1 MAGSHNPGHPN
12 VIAGRITSDETPTDL
27 SMDADT
33 RALFVAL
40 WTWNTSSLEYEK
52 VANINSKLDTIIAHL
67 AQIET
72 NTTP

>member
-1 MAGSHNPGHPN
+1 MAESAGHPN
-12 VIAGRITSDETPTDL
+12 VIAARITSDETPTDL

>member
-1 MAGSHNPGHPN
+1 MAESAGHPN
-12 VIAGRITSDETPTDL
+12 VIAARITSDETPTDL

-52 VANINSKLDTIIAHL
+52 VADINSKLDTIIAHL

>member
-1 MAGSHNPGHPN
+1 MVEGTGFPGQ
-12 VIAGRITSDETPTDL
+12 IQGRDPTSKAPQDVFIDE
-27 SMDADT
+27 DT
-33 RALFVAL
+33 GTIYVAL
-40 WTWNTSSLEYEK
+40 WTWNTGTTAWEK

>member
-1 MAGSHNPGHPN
+1 MSESPGHPN
-12 VIAGRITSDETPTDL
+12 VIAARVTSDETPTDL
-27 SMDADT
+27 SMDVTT

-40 WTWNTSSLEYEK
+40 WTWNTNTLAFEK
-52 VANINSKLDTIIAHL
+52 IEDLNEKLDTVITHL